1 MHNSEGGFVEISNDS
16 LNNVLELFSISG
28 ERLIEK
34 GLRHEEVADLPPD
47 GARLKVR
54 RMVMSVCLAKTG
66 NIPFAVEMELF
77 KQPLW
82 LKVIDLHLFC
92 WDAREMTDD
101 ELKPHVNLMLQEIQ
115 RLGRDGITI

>member
-16 LNNVLELFSISG
+16 LNDVLELFSRSG
-28 ERLIEK
+28 ERLIEQ
-34 GLRHEEVADLPPD
+34 GVQHEEVSDLSPED
-47 GARLKVR
+47 ARLKVR
-54 RMVMSVCLAKTG
+54 RMVMSACLAKTG
-66 NIPFAVEMELF
+66 DIPFAVEMELF

-101 ELKPHVNLMLQEIQ
+101 ELKPHVNAMLEEIQ
-115 RLGRDGITI
+115 RLGKDGITL